1 MGQFPG
7 EYDDLR
13 MIFRRAQSRRNQ
25 NRNFAEQNPTKRGNH
40 TRLEEPQVL
49 LDSATCG
56 LYF

>member
-7 EYDDLR
+7 GYDDLG
-13 MIFRRAQSRRNQ
+13 MISEGPKGIVTKTRNL
-25 NRNFAEQNPTKRGNH
+25 AEQNPTKRGNH

-56 LYF
+56 LYV